1 MSLRLERLL
10 AIDAAIRG
18 GGYSNF
24 SVFMRR
30 FEVSERTVRGDL
42 AFMREGLNAPLEH
55 DRAWKD
61 DHRSFTIQENR
72 LERSAV
78 VAVPATPNRQT
89 SLIGS
94 MASLEVMRCLAA
106 SRTRRIGSIE

>member
-18 GGYSNF
+18 GGYPNV

-42 AFMREGLNAPLEH
+42 AFMRERLNAPLGH

-61 DHRSFTIQENR
+61 DHSFTIQENR

-78 VAVPATPNRQT
+78 VAVPATPNLQT

-94 MASLEVMRCLAA
+94 MASLEVVRCLAA